1 MLRTDRLKELRKNA
15 RKTQKDVSELIGVAS
30 STYSMYERGEREPD
44 FEKSEILIIRGF
56 EASDL
61 TQYSF
66 EKPSIEFLS
75 LLGK

>member
-1 MLRTDRLKELRKNA
+1 MYTLA
-15 RKTQKDVSELIGVAS
+15 QGTQSFGIIQKKKKKK
-30 STYSMYERGEREPD
+30 REPD

-61 TQYSF
+61 TQSSF

>member
-1 MLRTDRLKELRKNA
+1 MYTFA
-15 RKTQKDVSELIGVAS
+15 QGTQSFGIIQKKK
-30 STYSMYERGEREPD
+30 MCEPD

>member
-1 MLRTDRLKELRKNA
+1 MYTLA
-15 RKTQKDVSELIGVAS
+15 QGTQSFGIIKKREKKKK
-30 STYSMYERGEREPD
+30 REPD

-61 TQYSF
+61 TQSSF